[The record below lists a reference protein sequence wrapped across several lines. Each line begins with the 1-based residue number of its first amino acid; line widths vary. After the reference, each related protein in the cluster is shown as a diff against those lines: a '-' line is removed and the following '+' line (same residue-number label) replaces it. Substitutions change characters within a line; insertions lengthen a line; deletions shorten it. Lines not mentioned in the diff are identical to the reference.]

1 MADSTVAPEAQP
13 TNQERERIIMSVGF
27 GQVVID
33 SLRADDI
40 AGFWSA
46 PGAAG
51 Q

>member
-1 MADSTVAPEAQP
+1 
-13 TNQERERIIMSVGF
+13 MSVGF

-46 PGAAG
+46 MSIVATWIMLPSVAWPSRAV
-51 Q
+51 